1 MKKIFLLSAAAMIL
15 ASTTAFASCS
25 INPVNNSCSINPTGR
40 ITGAAAP
47 VSYIVAPAQQ
57 RTFLPPCN
65 NCNTQQ
71 KKSFFQK
78 MMTPVSGVYNAVF
91 SPFTQLY
98 D

>member
-1 MKKIFLLSAAAMIL
+1 MKKIFVLTAAAMIF
-15 ASTTAFASCS
+15 AATATFAAC
-25 INPVNNSCSINPTGR
+25 PVNQVTNSCSITPKGN

-65 NCNTQQ
+65 NCAKQQ

-78 MMTPVSGVYNAVF
+78 MMTPVSGVYNAIF
-91 SPFTQLY
+91 SPFTNLY

>member
-1 MKKIFLLSAAAMIL
+1 MKKIFTLTAAAMIMA
-15 ASTTAFASCS
+15 ASSAFAVCPVNPANNACS
-25 INPVNNSCSINPTGR
+25 INSTGT

-57 RTFLPPCN
+57 RTFVPPCN
-65 NCNTQQ
+65 NCNTKQ

-78 MMTPVSGVYNAVF
+78 IMSPVSGVYNAVF
-91 SPFTQLY
+91 SPFTHLY

>member
-1 MKKIFLLSAAAMIL
+1 MKKIIALSAATMIL
-15 ASTTAFASCS
+15 ATSTAFASCP
-25 INPVNNSCSINPTGR
+25 INPANNSCSLYQTGK

-65 NCNTQQ
+65 NCNTRQ
-71 KKSFFQK
+71 KKSFFKK
-78 MMTPVSGVYNAVF
+78 MMSPVSGVYNAIF
-91 SPFTQLY
+91 SPFTNLY